1 MILALDTSTDACSV
15 ALIGEKGPSY
25 EITIPVRTGHAGS
38 LLPVI
43 DTLFRLS
50 PYSKED
56 IDLIAVGIGP
66 GSFTG
71 IRIGIATA
79 KGLCLALNCRLAGV
93 NTLDALAQG
102 ALPSSIPVMPVIDAR
117 KSEVFCRLF
126 SPVGAPLTS
135 PVNVKPEE
143 LSEIIDTETLFIG
156 NGIPLYRETL
166 SRILG
171 KNYIEGPV
179 HLWYPRASVIGRM
192 ALSDLSL
199 GTLQPAL
206 PLYVRSSDA
215 TLALEK
221 KHPVKI

>member
-1 MILALDTSTDACSV
+1 MILSLDTSTDACTVS
-15 ALIGEKGPSY
+15 LIGEKGPAY
-25 EITIPVRTGHAGS
+25 EITMPVRTGHAGS

-43 DTLFRLS
+43 DTLFALS

-56 IDLIAVGIGP
+56 ADLIAVGIGP

-79 KGLCLALNCRLAGV
+79 KGLSLALGCRLAGI

-102 ALPSSIPVMPVIDAR
+102 ALSSSIPIMPVIDAR
-117 KSEVFCRLF
+117 KSEVFCRLYTPEG
-126 SPVGAPLTS
+126 SPLTS
-135 PVNVKPEE
+135 PMNLKPEE
-143 LSEIIDTETLFIG
+143 LSELINTETLFIG

-166 SRILG
+166 FRTLG

-199 GTLQPAL
+199 GTLQPAH

-215 TLALEK
+215 ALALEK
-221 KHPVKI
+221 KP